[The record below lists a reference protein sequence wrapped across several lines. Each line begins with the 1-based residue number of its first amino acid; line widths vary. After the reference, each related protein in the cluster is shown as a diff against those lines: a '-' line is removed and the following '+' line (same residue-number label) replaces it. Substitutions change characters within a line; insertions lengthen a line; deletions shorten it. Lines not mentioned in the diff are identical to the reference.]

1 MEKILAGGA
10 NTDGKEIAAFE
21 QKASFKIRVVRNA
34 YRFCSVIFTAL
45 LLCLAGCG
53 NEWDASKDLTI
64 GQDWL
69 EEADKD
75 TADRLESDLF
85 REDDG
90 SEPQSGWRN
99 TADGA
104 PFGEKDL
111 SAQSD
116 TAFSYGYSQLS
127 GDEEQLY
134 REILNSL
141 ISYQE
146 ETELSVKDPEM
157 VERVFR
163 YVMADHPEIFYADG
177 YEVTTY
183 RLGTELRRITFTGT
197 WTLESDEVLS
207 RRAQLEAAAALWLE
221 GLPDGTDDFE
231 KAKYIYD
238 ALILRTEYEQGSADS
253 QTICSV
259 LLNQRSVCQGY
270 AKTFQYLCQLAGIPA
285 MLVTGDVN
293 GEGHAWNI
301 VEING
306 EQYYV
311 DATNGDQP
319 AFLEGGAVS
328 LEEHKTTIYDYLCPF
343 PQEYEQ
349 LYTASDEFPLPA
361 CTATDCNF
369 YVLNQ
374 ACFDTYDEQQIYDF
388 CCMRLE
394 NGAAVV
400 RFKFT
405 SQEAFDEACQQ
416 WIQEGYVQKV
426 AEYYLKM
433 YGLSTVE
440 YHYGILDNL
449 KTIYFMF

>member
-1 MEKILAGGA
+1 M
-10 NTDGKEIAAFE
+10 
-21 QKASFKIRVVRNA
+21 
-34 YRFCSVIFTAL
+34 
-45 LLCLAGCG
+45 
-53 NEWDASKDLTI
+53 
-64 GQDWL
+64 
-69 EEADKD
+69 
-75 TADRLESDLF
+75 LF
-85 REDDG
+85 R
-90 SEPQSGWRN
+90 S
-99 TADGA
+99 
-104 PFGEKDL
+104 
-111 SAQSD
+111 
-116 TAFSYGYSQLS
+116 
-127 GDEEQLY
+127 
-134 REILNSL
+134 
-141 ISYQE
+141 
-146 ETELSVKDPEM
+146 
-157 VERVFR
+157 
-163 YVMADHPEIFYADG
+163 
-177 YEVTTY
+177 
-183 RLGTELRRITFTGT
+183 
-197 WTLESDEVLS
+197 
-207 RRAQLEAAAALWLE
+207 
-221 GLPDGTDDFE
+221 
-231 KAKYIYD
+231 
-238 ALILRTEYEQGSADS
+238 
-253 QTICSV
+253 
-259 LLNQRSVCQGY
+259 
-270 AKTFQYLCQLAGIPA
+270 
-285 MLVTGDVN
+285 
-293 GEGHAWNI
+293 AWNI

-349 LYTASDEFPLPA
+349 LYTASDEFPVPE
-361 CTATDCNF
+361 CTATDLNF

>member
-10 NTDGKEIAAFE
+10 NTDGKEIAVFE

-45 LLCLAGCG
+45 LLCLAGCD
-53 NEWDASKDLTI
+53 NVWDASKDLTI

-69 EEADKD
+69 EEAETD

-85 REDDG
+85 REDEG
-90 SEPQSGWRN
+90 SEPQSGWTN

-127 GDEEQLY
+127 GDEQQLY

-141 ISYQE
+141 LSCQE

-259 LLNQRSVCQGY
+259 C
-270 AKTFQYLCQLAGIPA
+270 
-285 MLVTGDVN
+285 
-293 GEGHAWNI
+293 
-301 VEING
+301 
-306 EQYYV
+306 
-311 DATNGDQP
+311 
-319 AFLEGGAVS
+319 
-328 LEEHKTTIYDYLCPF
+328 
-343 PQEYEQ
+343 
-349 LYTASDEFPLPA
+349 
-361 CTATDCNF
+361 
-369 YVLNQ
+369 
-374 ACFDTYDEQQIYDF
+374 
-388 CCMRLE
+388 
-394 NGAAVV
+394 
-400 RFKFT
+400 
-405 SQEAFDEACQQ
+405 
-416 WIQEGYVQKV
+416 
-426 AEYYLKM
+426 
-433 YGLSTVE
+433 
-440 YHYGILDNL
+440 
-449 KTIYFMF
+449 

>member
-45 LLCLAGCG
+45 LLCLAGCD

-64 GQDWL
+64 GQDWI
-69 EEADKD
+69 EEAETD

-85 REDDG
+85 REDEG
-90 SEPQSGWRN
+90 SEPQSGWTN

-111 SAQSD
+111 SAQFD

-197 WTLESDEVLS
+197 WTLEVLA

-238 ALILRTEYEQGSADS
+238 VLILRTEYEQGSADS

-270 AKTFQYLCQLAGIPA
+270 AKTFQYLCQLADSCDARYRRSERGRTCLEYRFPRRG
-285 MLVTGDVN
+285 LVLHRSDLGRRFLSERRRGRNANADGNGQLRLFLCDDTGDR
-293 GEGHAWNI
+293 
-301 VEING
+301 
-306 EQYYV
+306 
-311 DATNGDQP
+311 
-319 AFLEGGAVS
+319 
-328 LEEHKTTIYDYLCPF
+328 
-343 PQEYEQ
+343 
-349 LYTASDEFPLPA
+349 
-361 CTATDCNF
+361 TD
-369 YVLNQ
+369 
-374 ACFDTYDEQQIYDF
+374 
-388 CCMRLE
+388 
-394 NGAAVV
+394 
-400 RFKFT
+400 
-405 SQEAFDEACQQ
+405 AFD
-416 WIQEGYVQKV
+416 G
-426 AEYYLKM
+426 
-433 YGLSTVE
+433 
-440 YHYGILDNL
+440 
-449 KTIYFMF
+449 

>member
-10 NTDGKEIAAFE
+10 NTDEKEIAAFE

-45 LLCLAGCG
+45 LLCLAGCD

-64 GQDWL
+64 GQDWI
-69 EEADKD
+69 EEAETD

-85 REDDG
+85 REDEG

-141 ISYQE
+141 LSCQE

-183 RLGTELRRITFTGT
+183 RLEQNFAG
-197 WTLESDEVLS
+197 S
-207 RRAQLEAAAALWLE
+207 RLPEPGRWNQTKFFRAGHSWKRL
-221 GLPDGTDDFE
+221 
-231 KAKYIYD
+231 
-238 ALILRTEYEQGSADS
+238 
-253 QTICSV
+253 
-259 LLNQRSVCQGY
+259 QRSGWKDCR
-270 AKTFQYLCQLAGIPA
+270 TRR
-285 MLVTGDVN
+285 
-293 GEGHAWNI
+293 
-301 VEING
+301 
-306 EQYYV
+306 
-311 DATNGDQP
+311 
-319 AFLEGGAVS
+319 
-328 LEEHKTTIYDYLCPF
+328 TI
-343 PQEYEQ
+343 
-349 LYTASDEFPLPA
+349 
-361 CTATDCNF
+361 
-369 YVLNQ
+369 
-374 ACFDTYDEQQIYDF
+374 
-388 CCMRLE
+388 
-394 NGAAVV
+394 
-400 RFKFT
+400 
-405 SQEAFDEACQQ
+405 
-416 WIQEGYVQKV
+416 
-426 AEYYLKM
+426 LKR
-433 YGLSTVE
+433 
-440 YHYGILDNL
+440 
-449 KTIYFMF
+449 